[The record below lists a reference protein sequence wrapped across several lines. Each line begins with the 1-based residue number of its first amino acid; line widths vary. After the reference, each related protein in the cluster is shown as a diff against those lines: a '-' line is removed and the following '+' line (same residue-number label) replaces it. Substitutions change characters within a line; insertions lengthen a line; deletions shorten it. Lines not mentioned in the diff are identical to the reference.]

1 MEYLSVQ
8 YFPGAL
14 SDCAAAVLQAVSR
27 AGVWMVAPRDLNYD
41 QLKALLLLRN
51 SGYVEYASF
60 GGYRVRAN
68 QFTIASQKDAPQ
80 TPAAAIAAILRDAGI
95 EPVRPIMECKD
106 ARRRSKDGQSWLV
119 VLPTGA
125 RIPAD
130 VWARFE
136 KGAYRDGNI
145 LIVELKGI

>member
-95 EPVRPIMECKD
+95 EPVGEIRPYKLAFAWGPNCYAFVIERGVVLGA
-106 ARRRSKDGQSWLV
+106 AREAFKKVVCNDRLV
-119 VLPTGA
+119 V
-125 RIPAD
+125 
-130 VWARFE
+130 
-136 KGAYRDGNI
+136 
-145 LIVELKGI
+145 VELKG